1 MIIVIEG
8 GDQAGKKTQSELLA
22 KALKARKLKTKLFSF
37 PDYST
42 PIGKEIERYLHGKR
56 KFPPQVIH
64 CLLAANRWEKV
75 NEIQKAISKNSI
87 LIMNRYYQS
96 NLIYGLINGLKAEWL
111 EHLDAGLPKAD
122 LVIVL
127 DIHPKESFRRKKSNR
142 DKFEKNKEFSQ
153 KVSSTYRIIAKK
165 KNWKLVDA
173 SRSKE
178 EVHKSILKIFSKN
191 VIEVSHCCPSFSR
204 ERLEKVHF

>member
-8 GDQAGKKTQSELLA
+8 GDQAGKKTQTELLA
-22 KALKARKLKTKLFSF
+22 KALKARKLKTKIFSF

-42 PIGKEIERYLHGKR
+42 PIGKKIQGYLTGKH

-64 CLLAANRWEKV
+64 CLLAANRWEKLD
-75 NEIQKAISKNSI
+75 EIKKAISTKSV

-96 NLIYGLINGLKAEWL
+96 NLIYGLVNGLPAEWL

-127 DIHPKESFRRKKSNR
+127 DVNQKESFHRKKSKR
-142 DKFEKNKEFSQ
+142 DKFEKNKNFSQ
-153 KVSSTYRIIAKK
+153 KISLTYRKIAKEK
-165 KNWKLVDA
+165 KWKLVDA
-173 SRSKE
+173 SLSKE
-178 EVHKSILKIFSKN
+178 DVHKSIMKIFSNKLR
-191 VIEVSHCCPSFSR
+191 S
-204 ERLEKVHF
+204 

>member
-8 GDQAGKKTQSELLA
+8 GDQAGKKTQSALLA
-22 KALKARKLKTKLFSF
+22 KALKARKLKTKIFSF

-42 PIGKEIERYLHGKR
+42 PIGKKIEGYLTGKR

-64 CLLAANRWEKV
+64 SLLAANRWEKLD
-75 NEIQKAISKNSI
+75 EIKKAISSNSI

-96 NLIYGLINGLKAEWL
+96 NLIYGLVNGLTTEWL

-127 DIHPKESFRRKKSNR
+127 DVNQKESFHRKKSKR
-142 DKFEKNKEFSQ
+142 DKFEKNKNFSQ
-153 KVSSTYRIIAKK
+153 KISRTYR
-165 KNWKLVDA
+165 
-173 SRSKE
+173 
-178 EVHKSILKIFSKN
+178 
-191 VIEVSHCCPSFSR
+191 
-204 ERLEKVHF
+204 

>member
-8 GDQAGKKTQSELLA
+8 GDQAGKKTQTELLA
-22 KALKARKLKTKLFSF
+22 KALKARKLKTKIFSF

-42 PIGKEIERYLHGKR
+42 PIGKKIQSYLTGKH

-64 CLLAANRWEKV
+64 CLLAANRWEKLD
-75 NEIQKAISKNSI
+75 EIKKAISNNSV

-96 NLIYGLINGLKAEWL
+96 NLIYGLVNGIPAEWL

-127 DIHPKESFRRKKSNR
+127 DVNQKESFNRKKSKR
-142 DKFEKNKEFSQ
+142 DKFEKNKNFSQ
-153 KVSSTYRIIAKK
+153 NISLTYRKIAKK
-165 KNWKLVDA
+165 KKWKVVDA
-173 SRSKE
+173 SLSKE
-178 EVHKSILKIFSKN
+178 DVHKSIMKIFSNKLR
-191 VIEVSHCCPSFSR
+191 S
-204 ERLEKVHF
+204 